1 MKKRSVLTTNLGQEV
16 IRKISEVPSK
26 TRITGEK
33 GGFLKIKNTRNRGTF
48 RSQIKKKKPQDQL
61 LLIIILRVE
70 SLHSVSKY
78 LCRI

>member
-16 IRKISEVPSK
+16 LRKTAEEPSK

-33 GGFLKIKNTRNRGTF
+33 GGFLKIKNTRSRETF